1 MGIMSLPCQNG
12 SLLRPLPSPLLPY
25 MVAILQDLV
34 DKKSTKPFEK
44 RLIRALKKYLRAS
57 SDTHLSDEKFSS
69 IFSNEFLLDYIKDI
83 GLDIVGYAR
92 NLMRREDTYGMQL
105 GTYPMTWPDAIAE
118 ALRNVSWLHHSCWM
132 SPEQF
137 GMTYPRDFFA
147 KYAREMGFDRLGLNE
162 P

>member
-1 MGIMSLPCQNG
+1 
-12 SLLRPLPSPLLPY
+12 
-25 MVAILQDLV
+25 MVELLQDLV
-34 DKKSTKPFEK
+34 DKNSTKSFIK
-44 RLIRALKKYLRAS
+44 QLRRVLKTYLRKS
-57 SDTHLSDEKFSS
+57 MPHLSDETFAS
-69 IFSNEFLLDYIKDI
+69 IFSNEFLLGYIKDT
-83 GLDIVGYAR
+83 GLDIVDDAS
-92 NLMRREDTYGMQL
+92 NLMQREDTYGMQL

>member
-1 MGIMSLPCQNG
+1 MGIMSQYQNG
-12 SLLRPLPSPLLPY
+12 SMPRPMPPY
-25 MVAILQDLV
+25 MEVLLQDLV
-34 DKKSTKPFEK
+34 DKNSTKPFIK
-44 RLIRALKKYLRAS
+44 QLIKVLKNYLHIS
-57 SDTHLSDEKFSS
+57 MPLLSDDTFAS
-69 IFSNEFLLDYIKDI
+69 IFSNEFLLEYIKDI
-83 GLDIVGYAR
+83 GLDIVDDAR
-92 NLMRREDTYGMQL
+92 NLMQREDTYGMQL

>member
-1 MGIMSLPCQNG
+1 MGLMAQCQNG
-12 SLLRPLPSPLLPY
+12 SMPQPLPPY
-25 MVAILQDLV
+25 MVDLLQNLV
-34 DKKSTKPFEK
+34 DKGSTKPFIK
-44 RLIRALKKYLRAS
+44 QLKGVLKMYLRTS
-57 SDTHLSDEKFSS
+57 MPHLSDETFAS
-69 IFSNEFLLDYIKDI
+69 IFSNEFLLGYIRDI
-83 GLDIVGYAR
+83 GLDIVNDAS
-92 NLMRREDTYGMQL
+92 NLMRREDIYGMQL